1 MTPTHWLALASLS
14 LLAWEA
20 YTLRRH
26 LKLQRETDR
35 KGSSLQE
42 QINASRVIARWPHLA
57 FSYQQRK
64 AAERVLG
71 SLKADSPPI
80 LPRTL
85 HASHTIPFQEFE
97 VVLQVL
103 RAIDAIHIDYTGITI
118 SSEGSALLV
127 ELSRIRYA
135 NERLS

>member
-1 MTPTHWLALASLS
+1 MTPTHWLALALLG

-20 YTLRRH
+20 YTFRRH
-26 LKLQRETDR
+26 LKLDREAHRGDSR
-35 KGSSLQE
+35 LQE
-42 QINASRVIARWPHLA
+42 QINAARVIARWHHLS
-57 FSYQQRK
+57 FSHEQRK

-71 SLKADSPPI
+71 SLKIASGPI